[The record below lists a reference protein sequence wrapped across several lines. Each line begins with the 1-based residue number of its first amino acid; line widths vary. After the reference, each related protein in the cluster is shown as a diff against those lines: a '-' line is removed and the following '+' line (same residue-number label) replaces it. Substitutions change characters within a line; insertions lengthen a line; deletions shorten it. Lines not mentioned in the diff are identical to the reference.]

1 MRRLLNKLLGMRPGG
16 PTGERTRLSLG
27 DQADHAVIYAIGDVH
42 GCHAALLDAEARILD
57 DAAASDGRKLL
68 VMLGDYIDRG
78 PNSRQVIEHLLMPPP
93 AGFERVALCGNHD
106 DLFYRFL
113 LDPAAHLSWLQLGG
127 RETLFSYGIDASHS
141 LEQPRGLERL
151 AALTREAVPQHHV
164 DFLRSLP
171 SLLTIGPIVFVHAG
185 LRPGLPLDEQSDE
198 DLLWIREPFLS
209 RGPEL
214 PVLVVHGHTP
224 APQVS
229 HGKGRI
235 CIDTAAFATG
245 HLAVLKIANGKT
257 EVI

>member
-1 MRRLLNKLLGMRPGG
+1 MRKLLNRLLGMRPGG
-16 PTGERTRLSLG
+16 PAGRTRLSLG
-27 DQADHAVIYAIGDVH
+27 DEADYAAIYAIGDVH
-42 GCHAALLDAEARILD
+42 GCQAALLDAEARIVD
-57 DAAASDGRKLL
+57 DAAALEGRKLL

-78 PNSRQVIEHLLMPPP
+78 PNSRQVIDHLLAPPP

-106 DLFYRFL
+106 DLFYHFL

-127 RETLFSYGIDASHS
+127 RETLFSYGIDAGHS
-141 LEQPRGLERL
+141 LERPRGLERL
-151 AALTREAVPQHHV
+151 AALTRESVPQRHV
-164 DFLRSLP
+164 DYLRSLP
-171 SLLTIGPIVFVHAG
+171 SLLTIGRIVFVHAG
-185 LRPGLPLDEQSDE
+185 IRPGVPLDEQSDE

-214 PVLVVHGHTP
+214 PVVVVHGHTP

-245 HLAVLKIANGKT
+245 HLAVLKIANGKVK
-257 EVI
+257 VI